1 MQDNDMSSPG
11 RKGLPKSMEVALDK
25 PFEGLFGDTAELRV
39 LQEIVADP
47 YSDYSH
53 HDLMD
58 LTDLS
63 DPSVRRGIRVLIDHG
78 IIRNVSSA
86 RRSPLYRANLDS
98 RKLTALTFLSY
109 ASLDERTGSTS
120 MDDAVNHY
128 CGPRDAYLDFLEM
141 PGVKKEGRVMVNG
154 TRVYMSHVTAKRLG
168 EILREA
174 LKKASR
180 DGKLDKVR
188 VSP

>member
-1 MQDNDMSSPG
+1 
-11 RKGLPKSMEVALDK
+11 MEVALDK

-53 HDLMD
+53 HDLME

-78 IIRNVSSA
+78 IIRNVSSV

-98 RKLTALTFLSY
+98 KKLTALTFLSY

-120 MDDAVNHY
+120 MDDAVRHY
-128 CGPRDAYLDFLEM
+128 CGPRDAYVDFLEM
-141 PGVKKEGRVMVNG
+141 PGVKKDGRMMVKG
-154 TRVYMSHVTAKRLG
+154 TRVYMSHVIAKRLG
-168 EILREA
+168 EVLQEV

-180 DGKLDKVR
+180 EGGLEKLR

>member
-1 MQDNDMSSPG
+1 
-11 RKGLPKSMEVALDK
+11 
-25 PFEGLFGDTAELRV
+25 
-39 LQEIVADP
+39 
-47 YSDYSH
+47 
-53 HDLMD
+53 
-58 LTDLS
+58 
-63 DPSVRRGIRVLIDHG
+63 
-78 IIRNVSSA
+78 
-86 RRSPLYRANLDS
+86 
-98 RKLTALTFLSY
+98 
-109 ASLDERTGSTS
+109 

>member
-1 MQDNDMSSPG
+1 MPSPG
-11 RKGLPKSMEVALDK
+11 RKRLPKSMEVALDK

-53 HDLMD
+53 HDLME

-63 DPSVRRGIRVLIDHG
+63 DPSVRRGIMVLIDHG
-78 IIRNVSSA
+78 IIRNVSSV

-98 RKLTALTFLSY
+98 KKLTALTFLSY

-120 MDDAVNHY
+120 MDDAVRHY
-128 CGPRDAYLDFLEM
+128 CGPRGAYVDFLEM
-141 PGVKKEGRVMVNG
+141 PGVKKDGRVMVKG
-154 TRVYMSHVTAKRLG
+154 TRVYMSHVIAKRLG
-168 EILREA
+168 EVLQEV
-174 LKKASR
+174 LKKAGR
-180 DGKLDKVR
+180 EGGLEKLR